1 MIEADVTEY
10 IVHCFAPHHIYL
22 VPLLGVGSQIWLW
35 STVVILLLLPS
46 PVVIPILLVVFFKK
60 HFGARMQYLVMVLSQ
75 PFPWQDD
82 KNFYGVGF
90 TFLLLRII

>member
-1 MIEADVTEY
+1 MNEADVTGY
-10 IVHCFAPHHIYL
+10 TAHHFAPHPIYL
-22 VPLLGVGSQIWLW
+22 VPLLGVGSQIRLL

-46 PVVIPILLVVFFKK
+46 PEVFLILLVVFFKK
-60 HFGARMQYLVMVLSQ
+60 HFGARMQYLVTVLSQ

-82 KNFYGVGF
+82 KNFYGMGF